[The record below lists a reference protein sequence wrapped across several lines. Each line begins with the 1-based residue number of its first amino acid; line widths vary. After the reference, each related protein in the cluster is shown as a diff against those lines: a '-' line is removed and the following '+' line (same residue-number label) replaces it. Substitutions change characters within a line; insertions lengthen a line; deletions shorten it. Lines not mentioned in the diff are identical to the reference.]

1 MVDDGGTTTAGPG
14 VDDVVADTVGVIGR
28 VEDTTIVPPAPA
40 APTGPTLIGDAASS
54 GLGDALA
61 RTVVANVRK
70 VVTTLTL
77 RTVATVLLT
86 TMMVSDG
93 QVRLTKTAWELAFPE
108 KVVEKLLVRLPLPL
122 AALMMSEAY
131 T

>member
-1 MVDDGGTTTAGPG
+1 MVDDGGTTRAGEG
-14 VDDVVADTVGVIGR
+14 VVGVVAGAVTAIGR
-28 VEDTTIVPPAPA
+28 VEVTTVVLPAA
-40 APTGPTLIGDAASS
+40 APTGATLIGDVASS

-61 RTVVANVRK
+61 RTVVANVFR

-86 TMMVSDG
+86 TLMVSDG
-93 QVRLTKTAWELAFPE
+93 HVRLTKIACELAFPE
-108 KVVEKLLVRLPLPL
+108 KVVEDLLVRLPLPL